1 VLPWALSNR
10 SERGQS
16 MRRRTNCH
24 TVISRLSAYQD
35 NELTAPE
42 KDEVKGHLS
51 GCPSC
56 NEQFIKLQQ
65 TWVAL
70 GSMRDL
76 SASPEFFRQIQR
88 RLVAAEKGTFRRPE
102 YGYWFQRLLPTSAVA
117 SLIAAGIVLG
127 AVAGNSLVARTPT
140 QPSPHED
147 SLLSSLTIFDPVP
160 PGTLAD
166 GLIRLMTRNER
177 GSR

>member
-1 VLPWALSNR
+1 
-10 SERGQS
+10 

-35 NELTAPE
+35 NELTAAE
-42 KDEVKGHLS
+42 KEEVKGHLS

-65 TWVAL
+65 AWEAL
-70 GSMRDL
+70 GDL
-76 SASPEFFRQIQR
+76 SNLNVSPGFYRQIQR
-88 RLVAAEKGTFRRPE
+88 RLAGAGKGTLREPA
-102 YGYWFQRLLPTSAVA
+102 YNGWFHRLLPTSAVA
-117 SLIAAGIVLG
+117 SLVAAGIVLG

-166 GLIRLMTRNER
+166 GLSRLMARNER
-177 GSR
+177 GDR